1 MNTTTAT
8 DIICNVAHLAGL
20 AATFTARF
28 GSHYRVSETS
38 PQEAHELYNEIMTVQ
53 SQIASLLDPEAL
65 NSPYSRYG
73 EWWKRMDVMD
83 TAMVNELASE
93 GFNLIGRCAY
103 LSVHDKTRW
112 TNSDLVLQ
120 RSIAGLLH
128 PAALQTGMT
137 DVVRKAI

>member
-1 MNTTTAT
+1 MNTTTARE
-8 DIICNVAHLAGL
+8 IVCKVAHLAGL
-20 AATFTARF
+20 AATYTARF
-28 GSHYRVSETS
+28 GTHYRICIDSTE
-38 PQEAHELYNEIMTVQ
+38 EACTLYGEILAVQ
-53 SQIASLLDPEAL
+53 SEIAALLDPEAL
-65 NSPYSRYG
+65 QTPYSRYG

-103 LSVHDKTRW
+103 LGVHEKTRW

-128 PAALQTGMT
+128 PNARQADASEL
-137 DVVRKAI
+137 VRKAI